1 MRRAIGLLLVCLGA
15 VPATAAGV
23 EHEAKIPYALR
34 VVLRASDH
42 PSLTPAFRA
51 DLAKQLR
58 QTLQNALGPLGVAEV
73 IDLAGVPKEKR
84 DPLWQ
89 LVADKGLEALDTVN
103 AANGIKTHFV
113 FVDML
118 DGQYQIRLR
127 QHDGLTGTATPL
139 IRTILQGDR
148 QSVGRVTARGIGEDF
163 GFVGTFDPGAGPV
176 IPVTLKA
183 GDLAPI
189 DSWVKKGDVFAVV
202 QMRETRRAARPAKD
216 KEGKPITAGLTGAR
230 LDGIVLQVQE
240 TPKSG
245 TALCKLHSRFRG
257 GLPRDGNTV
266 GYRVVKLGTTETIV
280 RLRLTDMAGN
290 PLRGDSIRVRVG
302 ETDFPTDNSREREE
316 MVPADGGFVSKQPRK
331 NLAFVLVTSNESPVA
346 RIPLELFAGHTA
358 VRKVNLDPSAEARND
373 AADRA
378 RDMLDRIRSAR
389 VMTARV
395 FDELTELQKKEKPKA
410 LEYGEAAR
418 TSLEKEAGALRSD
431 LTRLKERLGKDAPAG
446 TFDAGET
453 DLRAL
458 IGKTQELQNHLTRL
472 KEVIRIENDP
482 AAQAKRKGIEG
493 LLLDAKLAMQKA
505 DFDQAIAKYEEAIKL
520 SADEPAA
527 KEELEKAL
535 AQLNKDWAVRD
546 ADHAAAR
553 KFVYEVWT
561 RWEKPAE
568 MREGLAE
575 AKRAI
580 AKCMAVN
587 DKMTLLKF
595 YVTGP
600 QALERFYENVTK
612 LTDAA
617 TEDEDKAALK
627 VYPMIGEEYQ
637 KLLAEAGKV
646 LGVDVK

>member
-1 MRRAIGLLLVCLGA
+1 M
-15 VPATAAGV
+15 
-23 EHEAKIPYALR
+23 
-34 VVLRASDH
+34 
-42 PSLTPAFRA
+42 
-51 DLAKQLR
+51 
-58 QTLQNALGPLGVAEV
+58 QNP
-73 IDLAGVPKEKR
+73 
-84 DPLWQ
+84 
-89 LVADKGLEALDTVN
+89 
-103 AANGIKTHFV
+103 
-113 FVDML
+113 
-118 DGQYQIRLR
+118 
-127 QHDGLTGTATPL
+127 
-139 IRTILQGDR
+139 
-148 QSVGRVTARGIGEDF
+148 
-163 GFVGTFDPGAGPV
+163 
-176 IPVTLKA
+176 
-183 GDLAPI
+183 
-189 DSWVKKGDVFAVV
+189 
-202 QMRETRRAARPAKD
+202 
-216 KEGKPITAGLTGAR
+216 
-230 LDGIVLQVQE
+230 
-240 TPKSG
+240 
-245 TALCKLHSRFRG
+245 
-257 GLPRDGNTV
+257 
-266 GYRVVKLGTTETIV
+266 
-280 RLRLTDMAGN
+280 
-290 PLRGDSIRVRVG
+290 
-302 ETDFPTDNSREREE
+302 
-316 MVPADGGFVSKQPRK
+316 
-331 NLAFVLVTSNESPVA
+331 
-346 RIPLELFAGHTA
+346 
-358 VRKVNLDPSAEARND
+358 
-373 AADRA
+373 
-378 RDMLDRIRSAR
+378 
-389 VMTARV
+389 
-395 FDELTELQKKEKPKA
+395 
-410 LEYGEAAR
+410 
-418 TSLEKEAGALRSD
+418 
-431 LTRLKERLGKDAPAG
+431 
-446 TFDAGET
+446 
-453 DLRAL
+453 
-458 IGKTQELQNHLTRL
+458 LTRL

-587 DKMTLLKF
+587 DKMTLLKY

>member
-1 MRRAIGLLLVCLGA
+1 M
-15 VPATAAGV
+15 
-23 EHEAKIPYALR
+23 
-34 VVLRASDH
+34 
-42 PSLTPAFRA
+42 
-51 DLAKQLR
+51 
-58 QTLQNALGPLGVAEV
+58 
-73 IDLAGVPKEKR
+73 
-84 DPLWQ
+84 
-89 LVADKGLEALDTVN
+89 
-103 AANGIKTHFV
+103 
-113 FVDML
+113 
-118 DGQYQIRLR
+118 
-127 QHDGLTGTATPL
+127 
-139 IRTILQGDR
+139 
-148 QSVGRVTARGIGEDF
+148 
-163 GFVGTFDPGAGPV
+163 
-176 IPVTLKA
+176 
-183 GDLAPI
+183 
-189 DSWVKKGDVFAVV
+189 
-202 QMRETRRAARPAKD
+202 
-216 KEGKPITAGLTGAR
+216 
-230 LDGIVLQVQE
+230 
-240 TPKSG
+240 
-245 TALCKLHSRFRG
+245 
-257 GLPRDGNTV
+257 
-266 GYRVVKLGTTETIV
+266 
-280 RLRLTDMAGN
+280 
-290 PLRGDSIRVRVG
+290 RVG